1 MYAEQHT
8 WEYTSS
14 DGIRSH
20 YHRETAAEND
30 FGKPQPLTYPYNIF
44 MSDMQFREQQSIN
57 MPDHNEYVES
67 IMARKRREY
76 GFIRAPPYPLHGH
89 DTDDH
94 SKGAM
99 QGNSSG
105 SLRQPT
111 AEDFLRSNHP
121 LPAPPTEEYNSD
133 QDLPVIEPD
142 PYLPEGLKEGHLGGL
157 SQQSMAAPKRHYTTA
172 ATAAKTS
179 RISQEKPKH
188 KRARSELI
196 APSHAPSLEH
206 EPSMSEHHS
215 TSVRVPTIS
224 SDMYQPALGGLQRVS
239 GVQRRNS
246 KRDRVKRF
254 VKDLCPFRHERKFGR
269 PQN

>member
-1 MYAEQHT
+1 
-8 WEYTSS
+8 
-14 DGIRSH
+14 
-20 YHRETAAEND
+20 
-30 FGKPQPLTYPYNIF
+30 
-44 MSDMQFREQQSIN
+44 MSDVQSSKQHSIDI
-57 MPDHNEYVES
+57 PDHNEYVEP
-67 IMARKRREY
+67 MVARERRGH

-89 DTDDH
+89 DMDDH
-94 SKGAM
+94 FKGAM

-111 AEDFLRSNHP
+111 AEDFLRYNHL

-142 PYLPEGLKEGHLGGL
+142 SYLPEGLKDRHPGGL
-157 SQQSMAAPKRHYTTA
+157 SQQSVAAPKRHYTTA
-172 ATAAKTS
+172 AATAAKTS
-179 RISQEKPKH
+179 HISQGKPKH

-215 TSVRVPTIS
+215 TPVRVPTIS

-239 GVQRRNS
+239 GVQRKDS
-246 KRDRVKRF
+246 KLDRVKRF
-254 VKDLCPFRHERKFGR
+254 VKDSCPFRHERKFGR